1 MGLFYFLSK
10 LHIRFSWCIFNKK
23 KNLFW
28 RNTSRNDFKFYADRL
43 IRLVIEESLNQ
54 LPYTECSVMTP
65 TGAIYNGL
73 KWVINNAYLSYPYL
87 TSIVSLYIFISIL
100 FTKFKRY
107 RSGNCGVSIVRS
119 GEAMEQGLRDCCRS
133 IRIGKILVES
143 DAETHAA
150 KVVYARFPD
159 DISKRQVLL
168 MYPIMSTGNTI
179 IQVSNISTKKPNVYI
194 NWKLFIFKPKYS
206 VFRLLTYLKSTEC
219 WRAPSYY
226 LIYFV
231 HPKLPKRLSLLF
243 LPWKYWHLS
252 WIQWL
257 PIISVKNILE
267 QIRSYDIWWFFFSK
281 LCLMH
286 EACVVWYQIV
296 MGFSEYVLHFAGP
309 EAPIRKSKKLY
320 RHSLLFIIIYPCA
333 FL

>member
-1 MGLFYFLSK
+1 M
-10 LHIRFSWCIFNKK
+10 
-23 KNLFW
+23 FW

-73 KWVINNAYLSYPYL
+73 KWVINNAYLSYSHL
-87 TSIVSLYIFISIL
+87 TSIVSLYNFISIL
-100 FTKFKRY
+100 FTKFNRY

-194 NWKLFIFKPKYS
+194 NWK
-206 VFRLLTYLKSTEC
+206 
-219 WRAPSYY
+219 
-226 LIYFV
+226 
-231 HPKLPKRLSLLF
+231 
-243 LPWKYWHLS
+243 
-252 WIQWL
+252 
-257 PIISVKNILE
+257 
-267 QIRSYDIWWFFFSK
+267 
-281 LCLMH
+281 
-286 EACVVWYQIV
+286 
-296 MGFSEYVLHFAGP
+296 
-309 EAPIRKSKKLY
+309 
-320 RHSLLFIIIYPCA
+320 
-333 FL
+333 